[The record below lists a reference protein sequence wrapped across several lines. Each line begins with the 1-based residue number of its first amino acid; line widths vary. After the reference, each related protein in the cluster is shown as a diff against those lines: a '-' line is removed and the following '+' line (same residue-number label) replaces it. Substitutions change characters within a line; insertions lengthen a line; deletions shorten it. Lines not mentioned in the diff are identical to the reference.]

1 MTCGLWVFLG
11 ALILM
16 LCALVYALGFLGRR
30 DKPKDGEE

>member
-16 LCALVYALGFLGRR
+16 LCALVYALGRS